1 MVVHTCTTDPGGDA
15 GAGFEGSSGLFKKK
29 KWNFVFSRA
38 NIILPL
44 GP

>member
-29 KWNFVFSRA
+29 KNGISFS
-38 NIILPL
+38 LVPT
-44 GP
+44 

>member
-29 KWNFVFSRA
+29 NGISFS
-38 NIILPL
+38 LVPT
-44 GP
+44 